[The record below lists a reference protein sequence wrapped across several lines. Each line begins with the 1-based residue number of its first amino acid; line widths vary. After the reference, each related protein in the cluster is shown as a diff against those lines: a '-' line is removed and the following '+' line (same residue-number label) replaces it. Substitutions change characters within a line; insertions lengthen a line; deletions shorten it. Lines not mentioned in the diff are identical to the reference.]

1 MSYIFIKVVPM
12 NKNKKIIVE
21 VPKSTLDKSFKM
33 TVNNYFTEE
42 PAKAFE
48 NAVKNIQEDYKKRK
62 K

>member
-1 MSYIFIKVVPM
+1 M
-12 NKNKKIIVE
+12 NKNKKVIVE
-21 VPKSTLDKSFKM
+21 VPKSTLDESFKM

-48 NAVKNIQEDYKKRK
+48 NAVKKIQEDYKKRK